1 MPLRTRVHRI
11 EGTAYIDMYMPVT
24 EGTQWLARAVWP
36 DDMPQRPAV
45 IAELLRHIGKAVT
58 AGHIP
63 VEAFNVPTT

>member
-1 MPLRTRVHRI
+1 MPLKTSIHHS
-11 EGTAYIDMYMPVT
+11 EGIAHIDMYVPVT

-36 DDMPQRPAV
+36 DDVYQRPAV

-63 VEAFNVPTT
+63 VEAFHVPTT